1 MTDNVATPGIA
12 HRAMAAE
19 LDLLADLLGGTLTMR
34 AAGQRWLPREAA
46 ESWTAWRVR
55 LQRTVLFNGLSRT
68 VQALSGRPFAR
79 PVALESAHPALQ
91 KLAENCDREGTSLGD
106 FAKRLLQ
113 RLLIDGMVHILVDR
127 PVGGGAPYF
136 VMVTA
141 SQMIGATR
149 DDDGLDEIRIA
160 ETHIRRIG
168 RFGEATSQAVRLIGR
183 NEWQL
188 WHPRG
193 ELDSGSIGAWHVA
206 SEGRHGYGRPPLVT
220 LNVAPSGFMQARP
233 PLIDLAWLNL
243 AHWQSASDQRHI
255 LHVARVP
262 ILFGRALQV
271 AEGDIEIGPNRL
283 ILADDPAADLRFIEH
298 SGAAIDAGRQDLID
312 LEDRMAVLGLDML
325 RRRPGNE
332 TATGRAID
340 AAEAHAALAGVIA
353 TLRDG
358 LQAAF
363 DMAADWLDLPDNAT
377 GQIQIARNFPVSDDA
392 AAEADMLLKAR
403 LAGEISQ
410 EAFLAEITRRG
421 ILAGGGENASRDQKH
436 QTSHHET
443 PATKRSS

>member
-1 MTDNVATPGIA
+1 M
-12 HRAMAAE
+12 
-19 LDLLADLLGGTLTMR
+19 
-34 AAGQRWLPREAA
+34 
-46 ESWTAWRVR
+46 
-55 LQRTVLFNGLSRT
+55 
-68 VQALSGRPFAR
+68 
-79 PVALESAHPALQ
+79 
-91 KLAENCDREGTSLGD
+91 
-106 FAKRLLQ
+106 
-113 RLLIDGMVHILVDR
+113 
-127 PVGGGAPYF
+127 
-136 VMVTA
+136 
-141 SQMIGATR
+141 
-149 DDDGLDEIRIA
+149 
-160 ETHIRRIG
+160 
-168 RFGEATSQAVRLIGR
+168 
-183 NEWQL
+183 
-188 WHPRG
+188 
-193 ELDSGSIGAWHVA
+193 
-206 SEGRHGYGRPPLVT
+206 
-220 LNVAPSGFMQARP
+220 
-233 PLIDLAWLNL
+233 
-243 AHWQSASDQRHI
+243 
-255 LHVARVP
+255 
-262 ILFGRALQV
+262 
-271 AEGDIEIGPNRL
+271 
-283 ILADDPAADLRFIEH
+283 RFIEH

>member
-19 LDLLADLLGGTLTMR
+19 LDLLADLMGGTLSMR

-46 ESWTAWRVR
+46 ESWTAWRIR
-55 LQRTVLFNGLSRT
+55 LQRTVLFNSLSRT

-79 PVALESAHPALQ
+79 PVTLESAHPALQ
-91 KLAENCDREGTSLGD
+91 RLAENCDQEGTSLGD

-127 PVGGGAPYF
+127 PVAGGAPYL

-141 SQMIGATR
+141 SQLIGATR
-149 DDDGLDEIRIA
+149 DDDGLSEIRVA
-160 ETHIRRIG
+160 ETHIRRVG
-168 RFGEATSQAVRLIGR
+168 RFGEEASQAVRVIGR
-183 NEWQL
+183 HTWQL

-193 ELDSGSIGAWHVA
+193 DLDSCVIGTWHVTA
-206 SEGRHGYGRPPLVT
+206 EGQHDYGRPPLIT
-220 LNVAPSGFMQARP
+220 LNVAPSGFMQSRP

-243 AHWQSASDQRHI
+243 AHWQSTSDQRHI

-262 ILFGRALQV
+262 ILFGRALQA

-283 ILADDPAADLRFIEH
+283 IMADDPAADLRFVEH

-340 AAEAHAALAGVIA
+340 AAEAHAALTGVIA

-363 DMAADWLDLPDNAT
+363 EMAADWMDVPDGAA
-377 GQIQIARNFPVSDDA
+377 GQIQIARHFPVSDDA
-392 AAEADMLLKAR
+392 ATEADILLRAR

-421 ILAGGGENASRDQKH
+421 ILAVGGGIPAPTQASNIAPKTRNQRGN
-436 QTSHHET
+436 HE
-443 PATKRSS
+443 